1 MGFIGSRLAPWF
13 PSSAW
18 EPRSSRISRV
28 VPKQSWGTRVLAA
41 AVGAAA
47 LLASAAGC
55 NKTTQGS
62 PELAGE
68 APPASVKVVK
78 PKRTTLHRTTQGPG
92 YIQAYEQTPIF
103 AKIPGYVRKWH
114 VDIGDHVQERELL
127 AELWIPEMEVELKQ
141 KVALVGQAEAELKL
155 ARAAVGAAEAEY
167 KRTKSQHQ
175 RFTLLLQRGTT
186 DKENA
191 EEATLRFEESTA
203 RRDMAWADVELK
215 QRQLEVTKQNH
226 LLVKTLLEYRQLTA
240 PFNGVV
246 TRRNINTDDFVQ
258 PPTAGK
264 GEPLYVV
271 ERRDI
276 MRIFVP
282 VREEDAPWVN
292 QGVPATVRV
301 QALPGQE
308 FTAEVQRTSYSL
320 DRTAHTLLA
329 EIDLP
334 NPQDRLRPNMYAY
347 AVITLEQPDVLTLP
361 ASAVV
366 TQGDV
371 TQGYQTYCFLVEDG
385 KLRRTLLQVGARSAD
400 RVEVL
405 KKQAGSGGKLSWQDF
420 TGEEIIVQD
429 NVSALTDGQRVNT
442 SPAEK

>member
-1 MGFIGSRLAPWF
+1 
-13 PSSAW
+13 
-18 EPRSSRISRV
+18 
-28 VPKQSWGTRVLAA
+28 
-41 AVGAAA
+41 
-47 LLASAAGC
+47 
-55 NKTTQGS
+55 
-62 PELAGE
+62 
-68 APPASVKVVK
+68 VVK
-78 PKRTTLHRTTQGPG
+78 PERTTLHRTTQGPG
-92 YIQAYEQTPIF
+92 YIQAYEQTAIF

-114 VDIGDHVQERELL
+114 VDIGNHVQEREIL

-141 KVALVGQAEAELKL
+141 KEALVGQAEAELRL

-167 KRTKSQHQ
+167 KRAKSQHE
-175 RFTLLLQRGTT
+175 RLALLRQSGTI
-186 DKENA
+186 DKENS
-191 EEATLRFEESTA
+191 EEATLGFEASLA
-203 RRDMAWADVELK
+203 RRDTAWEEVRVREA
-215 QRQLEVTKQNH
+215 RLEVAKQNRDQ
-226 LLVKTLLEYRQLTA
+226 VKTLLAYRQLTA
-240 PFNGVV
+240 PFNGVI

-282 VREEDAPWVN
+282 VREEDSPWVN
-292 QGVPATVRV
+292 QGLPATVRV

-308 FTAEVQRTSYSL
+308 FTAKVQRTSYSL
-320 DRTAHTLLA
+320 DRAAHTLLA

-371 TQGYQTYCFLVEDG
+371 TQGYQTYCFIVEDG

-400 RVEVL
+400 RIEVL
-405 KKQAGSGGKLSWQDF
+405 KKQVGSGRKFRWQDL

-429 NVSALTDGQRVNT
+429 NLSTLTDGQAVQV
-442 SPAEK
+442 SQAER